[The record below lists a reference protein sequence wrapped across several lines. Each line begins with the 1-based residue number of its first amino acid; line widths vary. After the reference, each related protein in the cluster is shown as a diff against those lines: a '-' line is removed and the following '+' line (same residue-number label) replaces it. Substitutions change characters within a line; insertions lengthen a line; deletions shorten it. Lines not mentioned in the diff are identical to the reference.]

1 MDHDAGV
8 FETRAANGL
17 SVSSKDIDSFAAEV
31 RRDGASDVS
40 AFWSADSPGAQ
51 GGDVGYVISTT
62 AVLPTEGRAR
72 LVEDMRARTSGGVPV
87 VWSPLV
93 TLDEML
99 AAALDV
105 PRESFVFAMRIGDRL
120 GICLLHRDAPFA
132 PQVGD
137 SASFAAAYRFLTT
150 WHAQQAPA
158 APPSRS
164 AFAARFTK
172 REVDVLN
179 WCAEGKTNWEIGQ
192 ILGLSENT
200 IRFHLKNV
208 FRKLDATS
216 RSGAISAALSAGV
229 ISGGESQRKA
239 LISNLYRSF
248 IEGDVRP
255 LQEMLADDV
264 ILVATAPPDLFAHG
278 GRYEGPDGVMQH
290 AALVARDYDARSFA
304 PRIMV
309 EDGDQVAVY
318 LDIELV
324 DRKTSQLMLFDC
336 AHFFTF
342 RANKL
347 IHYVE
352 LFNTAVA
359 SKQRSHSP
367 DDVRGS
373 GGGAIAS

>member
-1 MDHDAGV
+1 M
-8 FETRAANGL
+8 
-17 SVSSKDIDSFAAEV
+17 
-31 RRDGASDVS
+31 
-40 AFWSADSPGAQ
+40 
-51 GGDVGYVISTT
+51 
-62 AVLPTEGRAR
+62 
-72 LVEDMRARTSGGVPV
+72 
-87 VWSPLV
+87 
-93 TLDEML
+93 
-99 AAALDV
+99 
-105 PRESFVFAMRIGDRL
+105 
-120 GICLLHRDAPFA
+120 
-132 PQVGD
+132 GD
-137 SASFAAAYRFLTT
+137 SASFAATYRFLTT

-158 APPSRS
+158 APPSRT
-164 AFAARFTK
+164 AFGARFTK
-172 REVDVLN
+172 REIDVLT
-179 WCAEGKTNWEIGQ
+179 WCAEGKTKWEIGQ

-255 LQEMLADDV
+255 LQELLADDV
-264 ILVATAPPDLFAHG
+264 ILVATAPQELFAHG

-309 EDGDQVAVY
+309 EDGDQLAVY
-318 LDIELV
+318 LDIELL

-347 IHYVE
+347 VHYVE
-352 LFNTAVA
+352 LFNTALA
-359 SKQRSHSP
+359 SKQRSR
-367 DDVRGS
+367 DDRMGRTDER
-373 GGGAIAS
+373 